1 MRNRIPPVAFEYYA
15 SLGIDRSYAKVAK
28 RYGVTKRAIL
38 RCAKR
43 EDWQRRVDELDLKA
57 REVGEKRTVETILQM
72 NERHLRSMKIV
83 QAKALEALKS
93 LSLETAFEAI
103 RALDMATK
111 SERLIRGEPIGRT
124 EISLEETLKR
134 EYERWLVVPANVT
147 ATAAIGVREVTA
159 HEAQRDGDE
168 RNAAGQRLLTHDE
181 AREKAAPASEQGR
194 SVP

>member
-1 MRNRIPPVAFEYYA
+1 MRNRIPPGAFEYYA
-15 SLGIDRSYAKVAK
+15 SLGIDRSYAKVAT

-43 EDWQRRVDELDLKA
+43 EDWQRRVDELDVKA
-57 REVGEKRTVETILQM
+57 RDASEKRAVESIEQM
-72 NERHLRSMKIV
+72 NDRHLRAMKII

-111 SERLIRGEPIGRT
+111 SERLIRGEPSGRT

-147 ATAAIGVREVTA
+147 ATTAIAVKEVTA
-159 HEAQRDGDE
+159 HDARRDGDQ
-168 RNAAGQRLLTHDE
+168 RNTAGQRLLTHNE
-181 AREKAAPASEQGR
+181 AAPPPEQGR
-194 SVP
+194 PIP